1 MSKPFVLIPISLS
14 HVCALFPQSTWTLL
28 LWKCLQSA
36 HASLHPFSCSYIHSI
51 LYCHF
56 LFFTLFSK
64 VLIKLPKKIRIFMS
78 FFRFVDDNKGKNR
91 VHLVGWVFLPPL
103 RRDRCY
109 PLSQNLLRVCSKF
122 WEIVEY
128 NMPYLPIL
136 TVFYYYFDQERWIR
150 PSYVHFLIVCLCLF
164 TIVLPQLITDWTMLP
179 PADPP
184 L

>member
-28 LWKCLQSA
+28 LSKCSQSA

-64 VLIKLPKKIRIFMS
+64 VLIKLPKKMHIFMS

-103 RRDRCY
+103 RRDRCVIPY
-109 PLSQNLLRVCSKF
+109 PKIYFESARNFGRSWNTICPTFLFLL
-122 WEIVEY
+122 
-128 NMPYLPIL
+128 
-136 TVFYYYFDQERWIR
+136 YFIIT
-150 PSYVHFLIVCLCLF
+150 LIKRGELDLLMCIF
-164 TIVLPQLITDWTMLP
+164 S
-179 PADPP
+179 
-184 L
+184 